1 MNMNIKPICWAIVLV
16 VFGVN
21 ISNAQGLFAPKDGD
35 PDASKWAWGKKVGTE
50 ESDKAGA
57 KGLMGGKSLFGE
69 KKSFP
74 KPFTLSDGD
83 NEGGMLNWGKPA
95 WMKERDP
102 SEPTMIEKMNQNTKN
117 FFQNS
122 KQSVS
127 GWKSKTG
134 STVRSANSSVRES
147 TSQTWDSITKGAP
160 GWMKGKKD
168 QAEQLQPPP
177 RSANKWFGSGNESK
191 YK

>member
-1 MNMNIKPICWAIVLV
+1 MNIKPICWAIVLV
-16 VFGVN
+16 IVGVN
-21 ISNAQGLFAPKDGD
+21 ISQAQGLFPSKDGD
-35 PDASKWAWGKKVGTE
+35 PDGNKWAWGKKDGTE
-50 ESDKAGA
+50 ENA

-69 KKSFP
+69 KKTTFP

-83 NEGGMLNWGKPA
+83 NDGGKLNWGKPA

-102 SEPTMIEKMNQNTKN
+102 NEPTVLEKMNQNTKN
-117 FFQNS
+117 FFQNG
-122 KQSVS
+122 KQSMS

-134 STVRSANSSVRES
+134 STVRGANSSVRES
-147 TSQTWDSITKGAP
+147 SSQTWDSITKGVP

-168 QAEQLQPPP
+168 EAEQLQPPP
-177 RSANKWFGSGNESK
+177 RSANKWFGSGSESK